1 MNAQLLANVQN
12 FTRNRLIELCGF
24 LLVIFSTFL
33 LISILSYSPSDPN
46 FIYSSEKSDFPSFI
60 ISTKSASF
68 PLSTQ
73 SNISCT
79 A

>member
-46 FIYSSEKSDFPSFI
+46 FIYSSEKSEI
-60 ISTKSASF
+60 K
-68 PLSTQ
+68 
-73 SNISCT
+73 NIAGFT
-79 A
+79 GVFRLIFYYKL